1 MKENLIDDNNIMADF
16 NTNQKQTKDIIRT
29 STLIRNIVEISNQTS
44 PKKSSK
50 IINKAISQ
58 IKKVNKLHRY
68 KIGLIFYI
76 IYLVV
81 DIVELILTILTKYDY
96 DYDPFCETYLRFGA
110 FAIFLLI
117 SPFLNKGN
125 SSLFD
130 MMNITKYY
138 VPDWK
143 KKKNGNLSSVFY
155 VFEGTEEKF
164 NKTVHKMS
172 FLFTVLIYI
181 SMSFYLHSYIQAS
194 KDIQAYVVPILFPM
208 GSVLIILFMRK
219 YFLHTQNLDLLSKI
233 SVALISIA
241 VIFLIIFQ
249 YTIFADKKP
258 FEIFGFSL
266 IGGVFFGVFSTF
278 LKYYSNIYGENF
290 RLTSVLGYIGVFTLI
305 TVPLLICLICLF
317 DYNLDNHF
325 DLFSQGN
332 NLAVYIILFIISF
345 IKFFC
350 MFHCIISL
358 SPLVFSI
365 SIFFIILLNLLIN
378 IFWGYIESQWTFYVA
393 MTFLI
398 LGVIGGIL
406 DKYLKNSIK
415 ANKTKKEM
423 DEDINL
429 SNQKNKNI
437 NHILQD

>member
-16 NTNQKQTKDIIRT
+16 NTNQKQTKDNIRT
-29 STLIRNIVEISNQTS
+29 STLIRNIVEIPNQTS

-172 FLFTVLIYI
+172 FLFTFLIYI

-332 NLAVYIILFIISF
+332 NLAVYIILFITSF

-429 SNQKNKNI
+429 NNQKIKI
-437 NHILQD
+437 

>member
-332 NLAVYIILFIISF
+332 NLAVYIILFITSF

>member
-16 NTNQKQTKDIIRT
+16 NTNQKQTKDNMRT

-317 DYNLDNHF
+317 DNNLDNHF

-332 NLAVYIILFIISF
+332 NLAVYIILFITSF

-429 SNQKNKNI
+429 NNQKNKNI

>member
-1 MKENLIDDNNIMADF
+1 MKENLIDDNNIMTDF

-332 NLAVYIILFIISF
+332 NLAVYIILFITSF

-429 SNQKNKNI
+429 NNQKIKI
-437 NHILQD
+437 

>member
-1 MKENLIDDNNIMADF
+1 M
-16 NTNQKQTKDIIRT
+16 
-29 STLIRNIVEISNQTS
+29 V
-44 PKKSSK
+44 
-50 IINKAISQ
+50 
-58 IKKVNKLHRY
+58 
-68 KIGLIFYI
+68 
-76 IYLVV
+76 
-81 DIVELILTILTKYDY
+81 
-96 DYDPFCETYLRFGA
+96 
-110 FAIFLLI
+110 
-117 SPFLNKGN
+117 
-125 SSLFD
+125 
-130 MMNITKYY
+130 
-138 VPDWK
+138 
-143 KKKNGNLSSVFY
+143 
-155 VFEGTEEKF
+155 
-164 NKTVHKMS
+164 
-172 FLFTVLIYI
+172 
-181 SMSFYLHSYIQAS
+181 
-194 KDIQAYVVPILFPM
+194 
-208 GSVLIILFMRK
+208 
-219 YFLHTQNLDLLSKI
+219 
-233 SVALISIA
+233 ISIA

-332 NLAVYIILFIISF
+332 NLAVYIILFITSF

-429 SNQKNKNI
+429 NNQKNKNI

>member
-16 NTNQKQTKDIIRT
+16 NTNQKQTKDNIRT

-44 PKKSSK
+44 PKKPSK

-125 SSLFD
+125 SSIFD

-325 DLFSQGN
+325 DLFNQGN
-332 NLAVYIILFIISF
+332 NLAVYIILFITSF

-429 SNQKNKNI
+429 NNQKIKI
-437 NHILQD
+437 

>member
-16 NTNQKQTKDIIRT
+16 NKNQKQTKDIIRT

-332 NLAVYIILFIISF
+332 NLAVYIILFITSF

-429 SNQKNKNI
+429 NNQKIKI
-437 NHILQD
+437 